1 MRRWQQ
7 YLIYEALRL
16 MDSLF
21 PNWQAPKVKPSDFLS
36 DESFSFWVSKE
47 NRKGQP

>member
-21 PNWQAPKVKPSDFLS
+21 PGWQAPKMKPCDFLS